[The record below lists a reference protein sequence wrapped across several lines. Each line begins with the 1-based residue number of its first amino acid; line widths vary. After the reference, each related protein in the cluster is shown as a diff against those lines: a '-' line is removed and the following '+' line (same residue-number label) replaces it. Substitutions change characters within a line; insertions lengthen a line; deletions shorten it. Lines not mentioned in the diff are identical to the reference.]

1 MTSVSNL
8 NSVLANSAVASGTS
22 LGASGSTTSNSG
34 QQLTQADFLQLMTAQ
49 LQAQDPT
56 NPMDNS
62 QFASQLAQFSQLS
75 ATQDLDSTVQSLSS
89 TITNGMQT
97 SQVLSS
103 ANLVG
108 RQVMAPA
115 NSVNYTGSSVAGGVN
130 VTTAGDVQVSVKDA
144 DGNLVRVIDLG
155 QQQAG
160 LVPFTWDGTTNSG
173 NTAPS
178 GTYSL
183 SANNAGSTSALS
195 TYLAGNVTGVGY
207 GGSSVGTYL
216 QVTGVGGV
224 PLAQVAQI
232 N

>member
-1 MTSVSNL
+1 VTSVNNL
-8 NSVLANSAVASGTS
+8 SSVLGASNSASGS
-22 LGASGSTTSNSG
+22 SASGSTSA

-75 ATQDLDSTVQSLSS
+75 ATQDLDSTVQTLSS
-89 TITNGMQT
+89 TVTSGMQT

-115 NSVNYTGSSVAGGVN
+115 STVAYDGGSVGGGVN
-130 VTTAGDVQVSVKDA
+130 VTTAGDVQVSVTDTS
-144 DGNLVRVIDLG
+144 GNVVNVLDLG
-155 QQQAG
+155 TQQPG
-160 LVPFTWDGTTNSG
+160 LIPFTWNGKDSNG
-173 NTAPS
+173 NAVPNA
-178 GTYSL
+178 TYNL

-195 TYLAGNVTGVGY
+195 TYLAGDVTGVGY
-207 GGSSVGTYL
+207 GGTSVGTYL
-216 QVTGVGGV
+216 QVAGIGGV
-224 PLAQVAQI
+224 PLSQVAQI